1 MLRLSVLL
9 MLCCGVALVTSGC
22 SGTRDALGLGK
33 RQPDE
38 FAVYTRAPLSLPP
51 DYGLRPPTPGSARAT
66 ALAPRDEARYAVTGG
81 GTGGSMM
88 PLRGDREGNPAPAG
102 GESPGASALLERS
115 GALGVDPDI
124 RDVVNQE
131 TSILAVTDRSFT
143 ERLMF
148 WSTPTDYGTV
158 VDPVEEARRIHENQ
172 ALGQSVTV
180 GTTPTIERRRKALLE
195 GIFN

>member
-1 MLRLSVLL
+1 MQRLSVLL
-9 MLCCGVALVTSGC
+9 MLFCGVALVASGC

-51 DYGLRPPTPGSARAT
+51 DYGLRPPAPGSARAA
-66 ALAPRDEARYAVTGG
+66 ALAPRDEARFAVTGG
-81 GTGGSMM
+81 GMM
-88 PLRGDREGNPAPAG
+88 PLGSDRQGNPVPAG
-102 GESPGASALLERS
+102 ASPGAYALLERS

-124 RDVVNQE
+124 RDIVNQE
-131 TSILAVTDRSFT
+131 TSILATTDRSFT

-148 WSTPTDYGTV
+148 WSTPTEYGTV
-158 VDPVEEARRIHENQ
+158 VDPAEEARRINENQ
-172 ALGQSVTV
+172 ALGRPVTA
-180 GTTPTIERRRKALLE
+180 GTTPTIERRQKALLE